1 MNTNPKVPP
10 VYPVPEPSQSQV
22 RPESTPSHQQ
32 QDIAA
37 SAPSIPAYIAEP
49 AVYRL
54 VIDKDPVS
62 GTFVYK
68 TVDRVTG
75 EIVTQLPCEEV
86 IRLKDSASYTAGSLV
101 DDKA

>member
-10 VYPVPEPSQSQV
+10 VFPVPEPSQSQV
-22 RPESTPSHQQ
+22 KPEPTPSHQ

-49 AVYRL
+49 VAYRL

-68 TVDRVTG
+68 TVDRATG
-75 EIVTQLPCEEV
+75 EIVTQLPSEEV
-86 IRLKDSASYTAGSLV
+86 IRLKDSASYTAGRLV